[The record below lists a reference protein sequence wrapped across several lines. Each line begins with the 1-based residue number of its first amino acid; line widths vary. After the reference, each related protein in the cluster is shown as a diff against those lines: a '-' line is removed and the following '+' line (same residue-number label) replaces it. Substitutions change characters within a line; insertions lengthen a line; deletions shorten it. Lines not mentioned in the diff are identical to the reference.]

1 MANARDLRLQSDYQH
16 LRKLADQS
24 GGTLEIEAVGGRPVD
39 RYLLIYRCRGIERLD
54 NGRPVYRDTH
64 RVAIRLPSK
73 YPAPIAPP
81 VVQLLTPL
89 YHPHVYSNLVV
100 CMGSWQ
106 TSEFLDDFALRLGA
120 LLQYEREYLAI
131 KDPANEEAV
140 EWAKRNRI
148 LFPTD
153 TCTFHNDPP
162 VRPFRNDNLPAFPPI
177 LDSLNVDSPIMDDP
191 PPTPPSVDERVVV
204 WKDL

>member
-16 LRKLADQS
+16 LRALARGS
-24 GGTLEIEAVGGRPVD
+24 GGTLAIESVKGRPIDQYV
-39 RYLLIYRCRGIERLD
+39 LVYRCRGIERLEK
-54 NGRPVYRDTH
+54 GRPVYRELH
-64 RVAIRLPSK
+64 RVSIRLPSK

-89 YHPHVYSNLVV
+89 YHPHVYKNLVV
-100 CMGSWQ
+100 CMGNWQ
-106 TSEFLDDFALRLGA
+106 TSEFLDQFALRLGA
-120 LLQYEREYLAI
+120 LLQFEREYLAI

-140 EWAKRNRI
+140 EWAKKNRL

-153 TCTFHNDPP
+153 NCTFVNDPP
-162 VRPFRNDNLPAFPPI
+162 VRKAPGASLPSFTPLLDDLPSLSPRNEEDE
-177 LDSLNVDSPIMDDP
+177 DSA
-191 PPTPPSVDERVVV
+191 VV

>member
-16 LRKLADQS
+16 LRKLAEGS
-24 GGTLEIEAVGGRPVD
+24 GGTLAIEAVKGHPADQYV
-39 RYLLIYRCRGIERLD
+39 LLYRCRGIERIE

-89 YHPHVYSNLVV
+89 YHPHVYKNLVV

-106 TSEFLDDFALRLGA
+106 TSEFLDEFALRLGA
-120 LLQYEREYLAI
+120 LLQFEREYLAI

-140 EWAKRNRI
+140 EWAKKNRI

-162 VRPFRNDNLPAFPPI
+162 IRPARNTPLPSFTP
-177 LDSLNVDSPIMDDP
+177 LMDDLP
-191 PPTPPSVDERVVV
+191 YLAPDQEEDEIPVV

>member
-1 MANARDLRLQSDYQH
+1 MANARDLRLQSDYEH
-16 LRKLADQS
+16 LRRLAVES
-24 GGTLEIEAVGGRPVD
+24 GGTLGIEATWGRPPD
-39 RYLLIYRCRGIERLD
+39 RYILIYRCRGIERLE
-54 NGRPVYRDTH
+54 NARPVYRDQH
-64 RVAIRLPSK
+64 RVSIRLPAR

-89 YHPHVYSNLVV
+89 YHPHVYANLVV
-100 CMGSWQ
+100 CMGNWQ

-140 EWAKRNRI
+140 EWAKRNRA

-162 VRPFRNDNLPAFPPI
+162 IRERPTNLVPSFTPLMENLPT
-177 LDSLNVDSPIMDDP
+177 LDSTPEDD
-191 PPTPPSVDERVVV
+191 DVV
-204 WKDL
+204 WKEL

>member
-1 MANARDLRLQSDYQH
+1 MGDARDLRLQSDYAH
-16 LRKLADQS
+16 LRALADGS
-24 GGTLEIEAVGGRPVD
+24 GGTLAIESVKGKPTDTYV
-39 RYLLIYRCRGIERLD
+39 LIYRCRGIERLEG
-54 NGRPVYRDTH
+54 GRPVYRELH
-64 RVAIRLPSK
+64 RVEIKLPAK

-81 VVQLLTPL
+81 VVKILTPV
-89 YHPHVYSNLVV
+89 YHPHVYKNQIV

-120 LLQYEREYLAI
+120 LLQYEKEYLAI
-131 KDPANEEAV
+131 RDPANEEAV
-140 EWAKRNRI
+140 EWAKRNRM

-162 VRPFRNDNLPAFPPI
+162 TRERNVEMPSYTPFMDMPEPP
-177 LDSLNVDSPIMDDP
+177 VQDDEAD
-191 PPTPPSVDERVVV
+191 TVI

>member
-16 LRKLADQS
+16 LRTLAEGS
-24 GGTLEIEAVGGRPVD
+24 GGTLGIESAKGRPIDQYV
-39 RYLLIYRCRGIERLD
+39 LVYRCRGIERLEA
-54 NGRPVYRDTH
+54 GHPVYRDMH

-89 YHPHVYSNLVV
+89 YHPHVYKNLVV
-100 CMGSWQ
+100 CMGAWQ
-106 TSEFLDDFALRLGA
+106 TSEFLDEFALRLGA
-120 LLQYEREYLAI
+120 LLQFEREYLAI

-140 EWAKRNRI
+140 EWAKKNRM

-153 TCTFHNDPP
+153 TCTFHDDPP
-162 VRPFRNDNLPAFPPI
+162 VRRAQDVTQPSFTSFMDGLSPPE
-177 LDSLNVDSPIMDDP
+177 P
-191 PPTPPSVDERVVV
+191 PGEETAAVV

>member
-16 LRKLADQS
+16 LRSLAAGS
-24 GGTLEIEAVGGRPVD
+24 GGTLAIESVKGRPIDQYV
-39 RYLLIYRCRGIERLD
+39 LVYRCRGIERLEH
-54 NGRPVYRDTH
+54 GRPVYRDLH
-64 RVAIRLPSK
+64 RVSIRLPAK

-89 YHPHVYSNLVV
+89 YHPHVYANLVV

-106 TSEFLDDFALRLGA
+106 TSEFLDQFALRLGA
-120 LLQYEREYLAI
+120 LLQFEREYLAI

-140 EWAKRNRI
+140 EWAKKNRL

-153 TCTFHNDPP
+153 TCIFHDDPP
-162 VRPFRNDNLPAFPPI
+162 VRRPPEAKLPSFTPLMDNLPSFG
-177 LDSLNVDSPIMDDP
+177 
-191 PPTPPSVDERVVV
+191 PPTEDDESTVV
-204 WKDL
+204 WKEL

>member
-16 LRKLADQS
+16 LRKLADES
-24 GGTLEIEAVGGRPVD
+24 GGTLEIAEVRGRPVD
-39 RYLLIYRCRGIERLD
+39 HYLLIYRCRGIERLD
-54 NGRPVYRDTH
+54 NGRPVYRDLH
-64 RVAIRLPSK
+64 RVSIRLPSK

-89 YHPHVYSNLVV
+89 YHPHVYENRVV

-106 TSEFLDDFALRLGA
+106 TSEFLDEFVLRLGA

-131 KDPANEEAV
+131 RDPANDEAV

-162 VRPFRNDNLPAFPPI
+162 IRPFR
-177 LDSLNVDSPIMDDP
+177 DSNMPVFTPLMDDL
-191 PPTPPSVDERVVV
+191 PPSMPPMEDEPAVV

>member
-1 MANARDLRLQSDYQH
+1 MPNARDLRLLSDYRH
-16 LRKLADQS
+16 LRELADGS
-24 GGTLEIEAVGGRPVD
+24 GGTLAIESVKGRPIDQYILV
-39 RYLLIYRCRGIERLD
+39 YRCRGIERLES
-54 NGRPVYRDTH
+54 GQPVYRDLH
-64 RVAIRLPSK
+64 RVSIRLPSK

-89 YHPHVYSNLVV
+89 YHPHVYKNLVV

-120 LLQYEREYLAI
+120 LLQFERKYLAI

-140 EWAKRNRI
+140 EWAKKNRI

-153 TCTFHNDPP
+153 SCIFHNDPP
-162 VRPFRNDNLPAFPPI
+162 VRKPA
-177 LDSLNVDSPIMDDP
+177 DAA
-191 PPTPPSVDERVVV
+191 PPSFTPLMADLPPFSARMEEQEEAVV

>member
-1 MANARDLRLQSDYQH
+1 MANARELRLQSDYHH
-16 LRKLADQS
+16 LRKLADES
-24 GGTLEIEAVGGRPVD
+24 GGTLAIESVKGRPIDQYV
-39 RYLLIYRCRGIERLD
+39 LVYRCRGIERLE
-54 NGRPVYRDTH
+54 NGRPVYRDLH
-64 RVAIRLPSK
+64 RVSIRLPSK

-89 YHPHVYSNLVV
+89 YHPHVYKNLVV

-106 TSEFLDDFALRLGA
+106 TSEFLDEFALRLGA
-120 LLQYEREYLAI
+120 LLQFEREYLAI

-140 EWAKRNRI
+140 EWAKRNRL

-153 TCTFHNDPP
+153 TCTFRNDPP
-162 VRPFRNDNLPAFPPI
+162 IRSFPDHSLPSYTPFMDAH
-177 LDSLNVDSPIMDDP
+177 SPLT
-191 PPTPPSVDERVVV
+191 TPLEEEESTVV

>member
-1 MANARDLRLQSDYQH
+1 MANARDLRLQSDYHH
-16 LRKLADQS
+16 LRLLATES
-24 GGTLEIEAVGGRPVD
+24 GGTLAIESAKGRPVD
-39 RYLLIYRCRGIERLD
+39 QYVLVYRCRGIERLD
-54 NGRPVYRDTH
+54 HGRPVYRDLH
-64 RVAIRLPSK
+64 RVSIRLPSK

-89 YHPHVYSNLVV
+89 YHPHVYKNLVV

-120 LLQYEREYLAI
+120 LLQFEREYLAI

-140 EWAKRNRI
+140 EWAKRNRM

-153 TCTFHNDPP
+153 SCTFRNDPP
-162 VRPFRNDNLPAFPPI
+162 VRASANATLSSFTPL
-177 LDSLNVDSPIMDDP
+177 MDDL
-191 PPTPPSVDERVVV
+191 PSAVPDTTQATDAVV

>member
-1 MANARDLRLQSDYQH
+1 MANARDMRLQSDYEH
-16 LRKLADQS
+16 LRKLADGS
-24 GGTLEIEAVGGRPVD
+24 GGTLAIESLKGRPIDQYV
-39 RYLLIYRCRGIERLD
+39 LIYRCRGIERLE
-54 NGRPVYRDTH
+54 NGRPVYRDLH
-64 RVAIRLPSK
+64 RVSIRLPSK

-89 YHPHVYSNLVV
+89 YHPHVYTNLVV

-106 TSEFLDDFALRLGA
+106 TSEFLDEFALRLGA
-120 LLQYEREYLAI
+120 LLQFEREYLAI

-140 EWAKRNRI
+140 EWAKKNRM

-153 TCTFHNDPP
+153 TCTFH
-162 VRPFRNDNLPAFPPI
+162 
-177 LDSLNVDSPIMDDP
+177 DDP
-191 PPTPPSVDERVVV
+191 PMRQPPTVSLPSYTSLMDDLPPAEPRSEGEETAVV